1 MSVNPWDGGFPEALC
16 GLSWLTYVAGQSV
29 DSSLSLRQLGFV
41 VLTSAL
47 PPPCC
52 LQLLTPPHTR
62 MHACTHARMHTRTHV
77 RQRPAAVQCEP
88 DGFHPVVH
96 LGTVAAAVP
105 GAEWKP
111 AVWHGP
117 THPVAAD
124 GLEVHVEPSAPPFFV
139 VTTREKA
146 TWNDDAPAVTAVLYH
161 PCAAYCPCVTTTC
174 RAHCRV
180 MCPPCGRR
188 RGSTTTA
195 SPALPTSV
203 DERRVRPRPTLPHAH
218 CATCSTAQAVPGGE
232 FKATGWPVTRALTA
246 GTA

>member
-88 DGFHPVVH
+88 DGLHPAVH

-105 GAEWKP
+105 GAEWQP
-111 AVWHGP
+111 AVWDGP

-124 GLEVHVEPSAPPFFV
+124 GLEVHVESPHTRFFV
-139 VTTREKA
+139 TALEKTTWEQRRTRRDRRVVSPLCSLLSLRDNYLSGA
-146 TWNDDAPAVTAVLYH
+146 LPSNVSALWPPSWFDDN
-161 PCAAYCPCVTTTC
+161 CFSGAADV
-174 RAHCRV
+174 
-180 MCPPCGRR
+180 RR
-188 RGSTTTA
+188 RA
-195 SPALPTSV
+195 ACAPTPDS
-203 DERRVRPRPTLPHAH
+203 A
-218 CATCSTAQAVPGGE
+218 
-232 FKATGWPVTRALTA
+232 TRALRDLFNSTGGA
-246 GTA
+246 SKQLVGR